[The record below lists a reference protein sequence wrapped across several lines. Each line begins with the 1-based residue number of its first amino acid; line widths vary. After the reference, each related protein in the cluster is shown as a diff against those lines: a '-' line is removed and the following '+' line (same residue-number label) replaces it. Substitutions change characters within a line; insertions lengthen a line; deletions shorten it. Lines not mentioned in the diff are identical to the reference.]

1 MHRDSVT
8 EFTQTTATSAL
19 ARAIGTF
26 AQTDGDYATTVPALT
41 LHRRSAPT
49 QPLHCIYALG
59 LGVIAQGSKQVM
71 LGDQVIGYSPARSM
85 LTTIDMPVVSHT
97 WTPLFAKRFF

>member
-26 AQTDGDYATTVPALT
+26 AQTDGDYTTTVPALT

-59 LGVIAQGSKQVM
+59 QGRKQVM